1 MNMSNNPFAR
11 KTQNLTEQM
20 RITKS
25 DPALAE
31 RLRAEAAELDAE
43 ERRQAHTR
51 SLDEFNAMDKDAKIK
66 FIENGG
72 EVR

>member
-1 MNMSNNPFAR
+1 MSNNPFAK

-20 RITKS
+20 KITRS

-31 RLRAEAAELDAE
+31 RLKAEAVTLDAE
-43 ERRQAHTR
+43 ERRHAHTR
-51 SLDEFNAMDKDAKIK
+51 SLDEFNAMDKGAKIK

-72 EVR
+72 EVI